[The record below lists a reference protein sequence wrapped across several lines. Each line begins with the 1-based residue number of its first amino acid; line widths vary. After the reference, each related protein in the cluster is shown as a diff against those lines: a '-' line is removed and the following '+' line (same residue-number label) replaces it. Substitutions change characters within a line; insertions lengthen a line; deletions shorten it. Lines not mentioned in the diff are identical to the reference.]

1 MLTDS
6 KDNLSRQVYGDGTGN
21 MAMCT
26 AQTTV
31 NTLVVS
37 SVQYFAEGMFVDIMA
52 TDGTTVKQAA
62 RLITSVDSTAVSIT
76 VNGSAFTTLATD
88 YVVISGSANL
98 ELTGL
103 AKVFT
108 ANNTLYGID
117 RNTNKWFNPT
127 LETTVGSLSET
138 KMQIGLD
145 DAEKAAGGNINFF
158 AASYGVRRAYQN
170 LLVQVKRITD
180 VMQLEGG
187 FSALSYNGMP
197 FTADKYA
204 PASTLF
210 GLDLSTWKKY
220 QLADWDW
227 LASDGAVLTRVADK
241 PVWEATLAKYAE
253 IGCNSPK
260 KNVKWSGVT
269 EA

>member
-1 MLTDS
+1 
-6 KDNLSRQVYGDGTGN
+6 
-21 MAMCT
+21 MANCT

-37 SVQYFAEGMFVDIMA
+37 SVQYFAEGMIVDIMD
-52 TDGTTVKQAA
+52 TTNTVKAGA
-62 RLITSVDSTAVSIT
+62 RVITSVDPIAVSIT
-76 VNGSAFTTLATD
+76 VSGSAITTLTTD
-88 YVVISGSANL
+88 YVVISGSYGL
-98 ELTGL
+98 ELTGF

-108 ANNTLYGID
+108 ADNTLYGID
-117 RNTNKWFNPT
+117 RSANKWFNPT
-127 LETTVGSLSET
+127 LEAAVGALSET
-138 KMQIGLD
+138 KMQTGID
-145 DAEKAAGGNINFF
+145 DAEKAAGGTLNFF
-158 AASYGVRRAYQN
+158 ATSYGVRRAYQN

-180 VMQLEGG
+180 VMDLEGG
-187 FSALSYNGMP
+187 FKALTYNGMA

-204 PASTLF
+204 PAGTMF

-227 LASDGAVLTRVADK
+227 LSSDGAVLTRVADK

-260 KNVKWSGVT
+260 KNVKWSGIT
-269 EA
+269 EV